1 MREQYGNYNRKD
13 ITIIRMKS
21 FSLFSFKASKGMKAM
36 GVSLVCAMLVRG
48 SVLNFGL
55 LQDFTVDYLILCVN
69 EGNAKFL
76 ISYDNWY
83 YFRIYRFTVI
93 QKQSNS
99 YSGTN
104 S

>member
-1 MREQYGNYNRKD
+1 
-13 ITIIRMKS
+13 
-21 FSLFSFKASKGMKAM
+21 M

-93 QKQSNS
+93 QNDPPVQRDKFVVQLEKQPIR
-99 YSGTN
+99 
-104 S
+104 

>member
-1 MREQYGNYNRKD
+1 
-13 ITIIRMKS
+13 
-21 FSLFSFKASKGMKAM
+21 M

-93 QKQSNS
+93 QNDPIRTAGQIRSTTGKA
-99 YSGTN
+99 TN
-104 S
+104 PVA